1 MWLAEYDIDV
11 YNAPEVFSV
20 PPLTRL
26 ILPVMSGR
34 TCPDITGYAEVR
46 GIENDPNRIS
56 TGVFSVQTAANDAY
70 SSHKPSE
77 PNTVPG
83 RLVFSASDS
92 DSTYGRFYGVSVA
105 AAYVLMIIKE

>member
-1 MWLAEYDIDV
+1 MECLSKKLLRNICHNRRHYSEI
-11 YNAPEVFSV
+11 
-20 PPLTRL
+20 LRL
-26 ILPVMSGR
+26 
-34 TCPDITGYAEVR
+34 CPDITGYAEVR

-92 DSTYGRFYGVSVA
+92 DSTYGRSYGVSVA